1 MRDTIDNVRDVTDH
15 ATKMAFLVEYH
26 GKQQKKIITKQAM
39 EGSGVSYTR
48 PWLIRILGEIRHYSR
63 VKPEIKYTL
72 FQRERAIFIPC
83 SRVREAKTIPC

>member
-1 MRDTIDNVRDVTDH
+1 MRDTIDNVHYVTDH
-15 ATKMAFLVEYH
+15 ATKMAFFCGIPRETAD
-26 GKQQKKIITKQAM
+26 ITKQAT